1 MRRPPPG
8 GKIRTIKMSLL
19 PKAIHKL
26 DVTAVKISKGLLIE
40 CDKLILELIWK
51 GKKNH
56 KADYTR
62 IKHTRKK
69 KYSIQRQEN
78 THNIHHLNC
87 FNCAVWWHSAL
98 SRRLIAIST
107 IVSTTKWKLSAH

>member
-69 KYSIQRQEN
+69 NTVFSGRKTHTTFTILTVSIVQFGGIQ
-78 THNIHHLNC
+78 H
-87 FNCAVWWHSAL
+87 FQDAL
-98 SRRLIAIST
+98 
-107 IVSTTKWKLSAH
+107 